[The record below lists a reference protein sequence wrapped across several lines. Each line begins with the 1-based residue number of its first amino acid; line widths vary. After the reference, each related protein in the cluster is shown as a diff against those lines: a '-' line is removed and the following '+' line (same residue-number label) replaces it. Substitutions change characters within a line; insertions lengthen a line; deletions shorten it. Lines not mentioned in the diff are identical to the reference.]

1 MPELEDIETV
11 FVDVVAVWVLIPPAI
26 LYPVI
31 GLPPL
36 LVGAVQ
42 LRRTSLLVPT
52 RHAVTEFGLPGL
64 VDGVIEVMLHGPGV

>member
-1 MPELEDIETV
+1 M
-11 FVDVVAVWVLIPPAI
+11 FIPPVI

-31 GLPPL
+31 VLPPL

-42 LRRTSLLVPT
+42 LTRTSLLAPI
-52 RHAVTEFGLPGL
+52 RHAVTEFGLSGL